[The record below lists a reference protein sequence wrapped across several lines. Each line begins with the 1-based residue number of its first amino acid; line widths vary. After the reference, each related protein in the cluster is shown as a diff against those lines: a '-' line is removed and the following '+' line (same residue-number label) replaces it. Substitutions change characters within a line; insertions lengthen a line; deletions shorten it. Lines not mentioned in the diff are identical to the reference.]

1 MKHWIN
7 TNYRTLIVLA
17 FMIPI
22 IIVAIVSI
30 SHVTQWYG
38 VSNPLTWAVYL
49 SVGVE
54 IAAMSAVAALS
65 ANVGRNIYIP
75 FIIVTLIQFMGNV
88 FFSYEFINIDAES
101 FRSWVELVSPI
112 FQFAGVEATNLIAHK
127 RILALLAGGMLPVIS
142 LTFLHML
149 VRFTEEQ
156 RLKEVEEE
164 AEKTNNDTAENTKN
178 PTPEYQE
185 FKKENPET
193 VTANITL
200 EDYEKIKDLI
210 DNSRIEPDEEK
221 MRQFE
226 EERLMPTPEELEEMQ
241 QRLTNFPP
249 VTKEE
254 IFKGEPILKNTEG
267 LKDYIEKV
275 LDHDEDVEHEDVLD
289 EELVKPTRTTKPEI
303 QEESWDN
310 IRDEVL
316 NEPTEK
322 NSESTTEKDSNP
334 TEEEKKNL

>member
-1 MKHWIN
+1 M
-7 TNYRTLIVLA
+7 
-17 FMIPI
+17 
-22 IIVAIVSI
+22 
-30 SHVTQWYG
+30 
-38 VSNPLTWAVYL
+38 
-49 SVGVE
+49 
-54 IAAMSAVAALS
+54 
-65 ANVGRNIYIP
+65 
-75 FIIVTLIQFMGNV
+75 
-88 FFSYEFINIDAES
+88 
-101 FRSWVELVSPI
+101 
-112 FQFAGVEATNLIAHK
+112 
-127 RILALLAGGMLPVIS
+127 
-142 LTFLHML
+142 
-149 VRFTEEQ
+149 
-156 RLKEVEEE
+156 
-164 AEKTNNDTAENTKN
+164 
-178 PTPEYQE
+178 
-185 FKKENPET
+185 
-193 VTANITL
+193 TANITL